1 MLFLIQTVLPPRPAK
16 KNMQCSQIPAAS
28 SLHPGD
34 SGEGF
39 LKHFGFRE
47 QPFAVTPDPS
57 YLFFSEVHRAAL
69 ESLVNS
75 IECNLGFSVLIGA
88 PGMGKT
94 SLLLRLLTQYR
105 TTARTAFVFQT
116 QCKPH
121 DLLRHLAYEFEIPLP
136 NDDNDEVLLHRQL
149 KEMLVHEAHAGRK
162 VIVMIDEAQNLCES
176 SLEAIRLLSNFETR
190 RAKLLHI
197 VLAGSGQLN
206 ETLSSP
212 GLSQLAQRIST
223 VCHLEALRPHEVSD
237 YVAFRLERAGCGRAK
252 SLFSAEAL
260 SEIVEQGRGVP
271 RIVNS
276 LSYGALWQAYIF
288 NLPDVTGNLV
298 RQAAR
303 NLILSDPPRQGEH
316 EHRPRQYAGISALT
330 TKYAVLDQAGHPSFA
345 GRVHARETDFAEEKR
360 NGAVADSF
368 TKDDREQN
376 PSSRPKES
384 ATQFAQEEAQ
394 KHSPL
399 IDAAESVPVLPISV
413 PVLRG
418 ARNDWVS
425 IVLILL
431 VLIIVGMGWYQF
443 RAKPDTAAK
452 SSGGRPENVLQS
464 TDTSSGVTSSIAPAT
479 SEVIGE
485 ISNAAQPG
493 AANPKLP
500 PGKEKYEALPQLL
513 FPSKLHPGNAA
524 PESTPG
530 DPPALRSSTSLELDL
545 LLAPTSRA
553 WSPQQPNVRPVVD
566 ELVNPDQNTLGD
578 PIKVVKPDYPKAAT
592 LGHIEGEV
600 IVEMRVAPDGHVQN
614 ARAITGEPV
623 LAVAAEEAAR
633 RFEYPPFPQGQAL
646 AVTTVRFNFKLPG
659 SAGKQ

>member
-1 MLFLIQTVLPPRPAK
+1 ME
-16 KNMQCSQIPAAS
+16 CSQIPAAS
-28 SLHPGD
+28 SFYPD
-34 SGEGF
+34 ASGEGF
-39 LKHFGFRE
+39 LRHFGFRE

-57 YLFFSEVHRAAL
+57 YLFFSEMHRAAL

-105 TTARTAFVFQT
+105 ATARTAFVFQT

-136 NDDNDEVLLHRQL
+136 KDDNDEVLLHRQL

-223 VCHLEALRPHEVSD
+223 VCHLEALRPDEVSD
-237 YVAFRLERAGCGRAK
+237 YVAFRLERAGCTRAK
-252 SLFSAEAL
+252 NLFSSEAL
-260 SEIVEQGRGVP
+260 FEIAEHGSGVP
-271 RIVNS
+271 RIINS

-288 NLPDVTGNLV
+288 NQPDVSGNLV

-303 NLILSDPPRQGEH
+303 NLILADPPRQGEH
-316 EHRPRQYAGISALT
+316 DHRPRQYPEISALK
-330 TKYAVLDQAGHPSFA
+330 TKYAFLDQAGHSWFA
-345 GRVHARETDFAEEKR
+345 GPVPARETDFAEDKR
-360 NGAVADSF
+360 NGAVAHSSA
-368 TKDDREQN
+368 KDEREQN
-376 PSSRPKES
+376 PSSRSKES
-384 ATQFAQEEAQ
+384 ATEFAQEEAQ
-394 KHSPL
+394 EHSPL
-399 IDAAESVPVLPISV
+399 IAAAESVSVLPTSV

-418 ARNDWVS
+418 TRIDWVS

-443 RAKPDTAAK
+443 RVRPETVSK
-452 SSGGRPENVLQS
+452 SSGGPPENVLQS
-464 TDTSSGVTSSIAPAT
+464 TNTSSGAAPAIAPAT
-479 SEVIGE
+479 SEVIGK
-485 ISNAAQPG
+485 INNSVRPG
-493 AANPKLP
+493 VVTHPKLP
-500 PGKEKYEALPQLL
+500 PGKEKHEALPQLL
-513 FPSKLHPGNAA
+513 LPSKLHPGNASA
-524 PESTPG
+524 ESIPR
-530 DPPALRSSTSLELDL
+530 DAPALGSSTSVDL
-545 LLAPTSRA
+545 LLAPTSHA
-553 WSPQQPNVRPVVD
+553 WSPQQPDVRPVVD
-566 ELVNPDQNTLGD
+566 EPENPDQKPLGD
-578 PIKVVKPDYPKAAT
+578 PVKVVKPDYPKVAT

-614 ARAITGEPV
+614 ARAIAGSPV

-633 RFEYPPFPQGQAL
+633 RFEYPPFPQGHAL
-646 AVTTVRFNFKLPG
+646 AVTTVRFNFKLQDPE
-659 SAGKQ
+659 SKQ